1 MIFQFQE
8 LNMCPCEHHNLC
20 SSSDRPSF
28 EEKFG
33 INKQLASK
41 ICELAFKNDIAKLTL
56 EIAEP
61 KVLEIVK
68 DIKVTFPDILGTI
81 GEKMNLQF
89 CHEQILYQTLE
100 LFRGNNRFI
109 HRAEPHKRH

>member
-8 LNMCPCEHHNLC
+8 LNMCPCDHHNLC

-81 GEKMNLQF
+81 GEEINLQF
-89 CHEQILYQTLE
+89 VLTHMQIPYQT
-100 LFRGNNRFI
+100 F
-109 HRAEPHKRH
+109 

>member
-8 LNMCPCEHHNLC
+8 LNMCPCDTHNLC

-68 DIKVTFPDILGTI
+68 DIKVTFADILGTI
-81 GEKMNLQF
+81 GEEINLQLLSMYM
-89 CHEQILYQTLE
+89 QIQYQTFV
-100 LFRGNNRFI
+100 LFRGNNRVI
-109 HRAEPHKRH
+109 HWA